1 MGHDGSIRPREA
13 FTVKRLFVLLSAL
26 ALFGAFAFGST
37 IVRADDQGEN
47 DNAQCQSNSQGENE
61 PGDTRVAIAASDR
74 DGTEG
79 DDNEQGT
86 SGDDVISGRGGDDE
100 LEGDQGDDDLCGDA
114 GDDDMK
120 GGPGN
125 DVMNGG
131 AGNVEGQAGNDLLIG
146 GKGHDVLR
154 GGRGRDRIRARDGV
168 RDRINCGAGDDTVRA
183 DRADV
188 VASNCEHVSR

>member
-1 MGHDGSIRPREA
+1 M
-13 FTVKRLFVLLSAL
+13 KRLFIPLCTL

-61 PGDTRVAIAASDR
+61 PGDTRVATAASDR

-86 SGDDVISGRGGDDE
+86 SGDDGISGRAGDDE
-100 LEGDQGDDDLCGDA
+100 IEGEQGDDDLCGDE
-114 GDDDMK
+114 GDDGMK

-131 AGNVEGQAGNDLLIG
+131 PGNDDMQGDDGNDVMIG
-146 GKGHDVLR
+146 GKGHDLLR

-168 RDRINCGAGDDTVRA
+168 RDRVNCGPGVDTVRA

-188 VASNCEHVSR
+188 VARNCEHVSR